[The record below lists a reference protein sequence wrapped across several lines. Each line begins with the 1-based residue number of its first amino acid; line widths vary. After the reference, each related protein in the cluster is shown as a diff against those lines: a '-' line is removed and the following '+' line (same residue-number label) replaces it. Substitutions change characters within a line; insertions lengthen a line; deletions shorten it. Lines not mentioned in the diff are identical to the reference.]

1 MTWMCP
7 IEKIFYEDGE
17 KKGLRKG
24 LEQGIERGIQRG
36 IQQGLQQGR
45 KAAMAE
51 LLERQLVGRFGPLS
65 ETVRKR
71 LERASPEKLTE
82 WGVALLDA
90 SSVGQ
95 VFRKKS

>member
-1 MTWMCP
+1 MAWMCP

-17 KKGLRKG
+17 KSGLRKG
-24 LEQGIERGIQRG
+24 LEQGIERGIQQG
-36 IQQGLQQGR
+36 IQQGIQRGR

-51 LLERQLVGRFGPLS
+51 MLERQLEGRFGPVS

-71 LERASPEKLTE
+71 LERASPEKLAE

-90 SSVGQ
+90 NSLAQ
-95 VFRKKS
+95 VFRRKS